1 MNKQI
6 EKLQYI
12 TGRHPDYGYAE
23 LAGLAFMNGC
33 RWVQLRMKGHSA
45 EEIETEAR
53 KAMMAASRHD
63 GILIINDH
71 PEIARATGAHGVHLG
86 LDDMRPAKARQ
97 ILGDGSIIGG
107 TANILQDILR
117 LVDEKV
123 DYIGLGPFRFTS
135 SKKNLSPILGL
146 EAYIE
151 IIQQLKELQI
161 QTPILAI
168 GGINLGDIDQLLS
181 VGLHGIAV
189 SGAVSGND
197 HFAESIR
204 RFVEKTN

>member
-12 TGRHPDYGYAE
+12 TGKHPLHSYAE
-23 LAGLAFMNGC
+23 LAGMAFQNGC

-45 EEIETEAR
+45 EQIETEAR
-53 KAMMAASRHD
+53 KVMMAASRHD

-86 LDDMRPAKARQ
+86 REDMRTSKARQ
-97 ILGDGSIIGG
+97 ILGDDSIIGG
-107 TANILQDILR
+107 TANTLQDILR

-135 SKKNLSPILGL
+135 SKKKLSPILGL
-146 EAYIE
+146 EPYAE

-161 QTPILAI
+161 QTPIIAI
-168 GGINLGDIDQLLS
+168 GGITLSDIDQLLS
-181 VGLHGIAV
+181 LGLHGIAV
-189 SGAVSGND
+189 SGAVTGNG
-197 HFAESIR
+197 HLAENIR
-204 RFVEKTN
+204 LFVEKTG